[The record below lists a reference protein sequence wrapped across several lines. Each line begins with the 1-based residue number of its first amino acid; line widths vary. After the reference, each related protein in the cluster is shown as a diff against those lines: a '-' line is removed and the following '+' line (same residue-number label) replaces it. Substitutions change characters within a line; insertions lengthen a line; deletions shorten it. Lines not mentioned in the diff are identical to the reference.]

1 MRGDSSGRKEGK
13 GLQSG
18 AVACVRHGFGQS
30 CASTWDWSM
39 VCVEAVVEKD
49 LRLRKNMSVNTLHT
63 KPRSLLPDIAIAVVR
78 SLSCV

>member
-18 AVACVRHGFGQS
+18 AMACVGHGLGQS

-39 VCVEAVVEKD
+39 HSVHGGSGRERPKAEKEHD
-49 LRLRKNMSVNTLHT
+49 HEHF
-63 KPRSLLPDIAIAVVR
+63 AH
-78 SLSCV
+78 

>member
-18 AVACVRHGFGQS
+18 AMACVGHGFGQS
-30 CASTWDWSM
+30 CASPWDWSM
-39 VCVEAVVEKD
+39 VCMEAVVEKD
-49 LRLRKNMSVNTLHT
+49 LRLRKNMIMNTLHT
-63 KPRSLLPDIAIAVVR
+63 KPRSFFPDIVIAVVQ